1 MIQDLHLW
9 GEGGDKAAGKC
20 YDAAEILKLMGLL
33 HCVLAYER
41 LCVCICERVLLISC
55 SYLKSSGVN
64 KVEWRWIMH
73 YTLNNGTEER
83 VWAVIEQNLLLS
95 VKN

>member
-1 MIQDLHLW
+1 M
-9 GEGGDKAAGKC
+9 
-20 YDAAEILKLMGLL
+20 
-33 HCVLAYER
+33 
-41 LCVCICERVLLISC
+41 LISC

-95 VKN
+95 VKDEDRWDRRGHRRRLKERRQERREGRGDMR